1 MKRGDHHHH
10 LPRRDLIWFG
20 FALALPVPWIMA
32 EAWGGLGIAAE
43 WVATMAGLS
52 ILGAAFMLSWACEL
66 AEREIPQALALLLLA
81 LMGVLPEYAV
91 DLHFAWTAGKDPT
104 YAAYAVANMTGANR
118 LLIGLGWAVVV
129 LVGCQRS
136 GTSALRVNAPQQL
149 EIRYLIWATLYSF
162 LIPLSGTINLFDSM
176 VLLTLFVCWV
186 REAMQGEEAE
196 TELDGPALL
205 IDEEFK
211 PMGRRIWSVLL
222 FVFAGFAI
230 FISAEPF
237 AESLVSVGRS
247 RAIDEFLLVQWVA
260 PLASEAPEFVIAL
273 IFAWKLRGSVGIGAL
288 ISSKVNQ
295 WTLLVGAI
303 PIAYALSLGGFSGLP
318 LDARQSQEL
327 LLTSA
332 QSLFA
337 VILVADFRFG
347 RREALALMLLFGI
360 QLCFPSAAVRWAFTG
375 IYLTLSVYL
384 LTRGSPQTRRVFF
397 LLLRGKT
404 LGEKEFAA
412 LDSAAENPGK

>member
-1 MKRGDHHHH
+1 MKRGHHHH

-91 DLHFAWTAGKDPT
+91 DLHFAWTAGKDPS

-375 IYLTLSVYL
+375 IYLGLSVYL

-412 LDSAAENPGK
+412 LDSAAENSSK